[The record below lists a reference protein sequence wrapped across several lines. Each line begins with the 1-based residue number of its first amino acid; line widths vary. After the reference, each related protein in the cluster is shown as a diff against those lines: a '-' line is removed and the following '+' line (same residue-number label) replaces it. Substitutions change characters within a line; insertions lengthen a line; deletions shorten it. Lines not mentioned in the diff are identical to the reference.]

1 VTEESIHERLRLARM
16 AAGVSVESLAKRS
29 GMRAEWFYAIDTGR
43 FEDLPAGIYARAAV
57 RAYAAALNLDGDE
70 ILRSG
75 EALLP
80 PAGDPIDAMRRA
92 RGMPS
97 ISKALAKSKA
107 DATLPRGAV
116 PDERPHSMLPDWRLL
131 AAAIIDAG
139 AMAVGLLF
147 LVTCTVAIGLPLHAL
162 DRVGAAAL
170 FGVMCL
176 LAAMYFVVFGG
187 ILGQTVGEYV
197 AGTPSVPPPAKLTL
211 DVVATRTRHAII
223 RDWSF
228 VARLGEWLGRTTAS
242 HWHWPTSSA
251 FAAIA
256 GFTRHHSRED

>member
-1 VTEESIHERLRLARM
+1 M

-57 RAYAAALNLDGDE
+57 RAYAMALNLDGEE
-70 ILRSG
+70 IVRLG
-75 EALLP
+75 ETVLP
-80 PAGDPIDAMRRA
+80 PAGDPLDAMRRA

-97 ISKALAKSKA
+97 ISKAMAKAKA
-107 DATLPRGAV
+107 AAAV
-116 PDERPHSMLPDWRLL
+116 ANAEVPVARPQSTLPDWRLL
-131 AAAIIDAG
+131 AAAAIDASV
-139 AMAVGLLF
+139 MAVALL
-147 LVTCTVAIGLPLHAL
+147 LLGTVAIGLPLHTL

-176 LAAMYFVVFGG
+176 LASLYFAVFGG

-197 AGTPSVPPPAKLTL
+197 AGMPTATAPPKLTL
-211 DVVATRTRHAII
+211 DVVTARTRTAII

-228 VARLGEWLGRTTAS
+228 IARLGQWLGRTTAA
-242 HWHWPTSSA
+242 HWHWPSTSALAS
-251 FAAIA
+251 IA
-256 GFTRHHSRED
+256 GFARHHSRED

>member
-1 VTEESIHERLRLARM
+1 MTEESIHERLRQARM
-16 AAGVSVESLAKRS
+16 ASGISIESLAKRS

-57 RAYAAALNLDGDE
+57 RAYASALNLDGDE
-70 ILRSG
+70 MLRLG
-75 EALLP
+75 EPLLP
-80 PAGDPIDAMRRA
+80 PAGDPLDAMRRA

-107 DATLPRGAV
+107 EAV
-116 PDERPHSMLPDWRLL
+116 PAPRDPVRRSPSTVPDWRLL
-131 AAAIIDAG
+131 TAALIDGG
-139 AMAVGLLF
+139 AMAVGLLL
-147 LVTCTVAIGLPLHAL
+147 LVTGTVAIGLPLHAL

-170 FGVMCL
+170 FGVMCV

-211 DVVATRTRHAII
+211 DVVAARTRSAIT

-228 VARLGEWLGRTTAS
+228 VARLGEWLGRTTAA
-242 HWHWPTSSA
+242 HLHWPPSSA
-251 FAAIA
+251 FA
-256 GFTRHHSRED
+256 GFARHHSRDDE